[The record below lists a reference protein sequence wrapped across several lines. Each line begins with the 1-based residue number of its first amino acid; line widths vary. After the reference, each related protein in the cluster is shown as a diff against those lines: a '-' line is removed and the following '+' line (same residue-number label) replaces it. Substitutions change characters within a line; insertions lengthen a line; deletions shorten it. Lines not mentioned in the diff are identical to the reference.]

1 MDCSILKL
9 ALVEFSRIT
18 LIIRKKRIKSLKIEY
33 SSEKEMKMTKNIK
46 RWFVK
51 TSPARL
57 LVVGFGLVMLIGG
70 FLLWLPISRNPGTEV
85 SFFDSLFEA
94 VSAVCVTGL
103 TVVPVGQ
110 TYNFFGRLV
119 LAVLIQIGGMGIVLL
134 GIGLIL
140 LAGGKLGFK
149 TRSLFIQAQNLMG
162 YSEILKMA
170 RKILWVM
177 FGIELAGAL
186 LCWPIFMENYDPW
199 SALGFAC
206 FHSISAFN
214 NAGFDILGGYD
225 SLTMYAD
232 NIPMVTVTS
241 FLVISGGFGF
251 IALIDLFK
259 QKFHW
264 RSLLLNTKIVIVM
277 TLSLLIGGT
286 IIFKLTTDQTWL
298 EAWFQ
303 SVIART
309 AGFATYPLANFSH
322 SAILIFTILMFI
334 GASPNS
340 TGGGVKTTTV
350 FVAAVK
356 AFSSS
361 AEHDEDSVFYRR
373 IPDLVFSKAFV
384 VLFFGMC
391 VVLCGSFL
399 VMIGNPQ
406 ADMDQVLVEVTS
418 AFATVGSSMG
428 LTPDLSFFSKAVI
441 MICMFI
447 GRLGPV
453 TIANLLVTGS
463 EKAARYTEENVL
475 IG

>member
-1 MDCSILKL
+1 
-9 ALVEFSRIT
+9 
-18 LIIRKKRIKSLKIEY
+18 
-33 SSEKEMKMTKNIK
+33 
-46 RWFVK
+46 
-51 TSPARL
+51 
-57 LVVGFGLVMLIGG
+57 
-70 FLLWLPISRNPGTEV
+70 
-85 SFFDSLFEA
+85 
-94 VSAVCVTGL
+94 
-103 TVVPVGQ
+103 
-110 TYNFFGRLV
+110 
-119 LAVLIQIGGMGIVLL
+119 
-134 GIGLIL
+134 
-140 LAGGKLGFK
+140 
-149 TRSLFIQAQNLMG
+149 
-162 YSEILKMA
+162 
-170 RKILWVM
+170 
-177 FGIELAGAL
+177 
-186 LCWPIFMENYDPW
+186 
-199 SALGFAC
+199 
-206 FHSISAFN
+206 
-214 NAGFDILGGYD
+214 
-225 SLTMYAD
+225 
-232 NIPMVTVTS
+232 
-241 FLVISGGFGF
+241 
-251 IALIDLFK
+251 
-259 QKFHW
+259 
-264 RSLLLNTKIVIVM
+264 
-277 TLSLLIGGT
+277 
-286 IIFKLTTDQTWL
+286 DQTWL

-384 VLFFGMC
+384 VLFFGMF

>member
-1 MDCSILKL
+1 MIDY
-9 ALVEFSRIT
+9 V
-18 LIIRKKRIKSLKIEY
+18 
-33 SSEKEMKMTKNIK
+33 K
-46 RWFVK
+46 RWFHR
-51 TSPARL
+51 TTPARF
-57 LVVGFGLVMLIGG
+57 LVAGFAGVMLLGG
-70 FLLWLPISRNPGTEV
+70 FLLWLPISRHAGTEV
-85 SFFDSLFEA
+85 SFLDSLFEA

-119 LAVLIQIGGMGIVLL
+119 LAILIQIGGMGIVLL
-134 GIGLIL
+134 GIALIL

-149 TRSLFIQAQNLMG
+149 TRSLFVQAQNLMG
-162 YSEILKMA
+162 YTEIMKMA
-170 RKILWVM
+170 RKILCLM
-177 FGIELAGAL
+177 FGIEIVGAIC
-186 LCWPIFMENYDPW
+186 CWPIFMQNYDPL

-214 NAGFDILGGYD
+214 NAGFDILGGFD
-225 SLTMYAD
+225 SLTAYAD
-232 NIPMVTVTS
+232 NFWMVSVTS
-241 FLVISGGFGF
+241 ILVILGGFGF
-251 IALIDLFK
+251 IAMIDVWNR
-259 QKFHW
+259 KFHW

-277 TLSLLIGGT
+277 TAGLLIGGT
-286 IIFKLTTDQTWL
+286 VLLKLTTDQTWM

-309 AGFATYPLANFSH
+309 AGFSTFPLSGFSK
-322 SAILIFTILMFI
+322 AGILIFIILMFI

-356 AFSSS
+356 AISSS
-361 AEHDEDSVFYRR
+361 TEHDEDSVFYRR

-384 VLFFGMC
+384 VLFFGMF
-391 VVLCGSFL
+391 VVLAGSFL
-399 VMIGNPQ
+399 VMIGNP
-406 ADMDQVLVEVTS
+406 AAEMDAVLVEVTS

-428 LTPDLSFFSKAVI
+428 LTPDLSAFSKIVI
-441 MICMFI
+441 IVCMFI